1 MNSCND
7 DINRNSEWFERPQ
20 VIILDPWAPR
30 RDSEAPEPHRSTK
43 GVGKPS
49 IMAILVGRKG
59 KNLGKGVSL
68 TIFGHIRIYG

>member
-1 MNSCND
+1 M
-7 DINRNSEWFERPQ
+7 
-20 VIILDPWAPR
+20 DPWAPR

-43 GVGKPS
+43 GVGKLS